1 MILAGGS
8 GKRMGTTVPK
18 VLNLVHEKPMI
29 IHILEKVFQIAP
41 NEIIIITGTGEL
53 EIKNTIEKYVGVKPE
68 IKYIRQEKALG
79 TGNAVL
85 AAHGYYKTKEDRN
98 LLVLPGDVPLITT
111 ELLQELIGSHE
122 KMETRGATMLTSKL
136 ENPTGNG
143 RIIQRSGEFV
153 KIQEE
158 KDCSEEQK
166 KIQLVNAG
174 IYLFSSRILYQYLPL
189 IEPYNA
195 QSEYYLTDIFE
206 ILSKKE
212 FKINLHFSDKHH
224 QLLNVNT
231 QNELQRACILNEPS
245 TTCS

>member
-1 MILAGGS
+1 MLDVMILAGGS
-8 GKRMGTTVPK
+8 GKRMNTTLPK
-18 VLNLVHEKPMI
+18 VLNLVKEKPMI
-29 IHILEKVFQIAP
+29 IHILEKVQKLSP
-41 NEIIIITGTGEL
+41 NKIIIITGTAEL
-53 EIKNTIEKYVGVKPE
+53 EIKTAIENYSELADKIE
-68 IKYIRQEKALG
+68 YIRQEKPLG

-85 AAHGYYKTKEDRN
+85 AAQNYYKTKGDRDI
-98 LLVLPGDVPLITT
+98 LVLPGDVPLITF
-111 ELLQELIGSHE
+111 ELLQELVASHTE
-122 KMETRGATMLTSKL
+122 GATMLISKL

-143 RIIQRSGEFV
+143 RIVQKSGEFV

-158 KDCSEEQK
+158 KDCSDEQK

-174 IYLFSSRILYQYLPL
+174 IYIFSSRILYQYLPL

-212 FKINLHFSDKHH
+212 YKINLHFSDKHQ

-231 QNELQRACILNEPS
+231 QKELKIAETQ
-245 TTCS
+245 

>member
-8 GKRMGTTVPK
+8 GKRMNTTLPK
-18 VLNLVHEKPMI
+18 VLNLVQDKPMI
-29 IHILEKVFQIAP
+29 IHIMQKVLKLAP
-41 NEIIIITGTGEL
+41 QTIIIITGSAES
-53 EIKNTIEKYVGVKPE
+53 EIKTTIETYFGLQE
-68 IKYIRQEKALG
+68 NIKYIRQEKPLG

-85 AAHGYYKTKEDRN
+85 AAHNYYKTKDDRD
-98 LLVLPGDVPLITT
+98 LLVLPGDVPLITF
-111 ELLQELIGSHE
+111 ELLQELITSH
-122 KMETRGATMLTSKL
+122 KKRSATMLISKL

-143 RIIQRSGEFV
+143 RIIQRNGEFI

-158 KDCSEEQK
+158 KDCTEEQK

-174 IYLFSSRILYQYLPL
+174 IYIFSTQILYQYLPL

-212 FKINLHFSDKHH
+212 YKINLHFSDQSA

-231 QNELQRACILNEPS
+231 QNELKLACKITQTQND
-245 TTCS
+245 